1 MAEKVAREGNQ
12 SCCGV
17 LQTVMK
23 KEVVKTDREE
33 KVWLLASKVK
43 MKVQLWVG

>member
-1 MAEKVAREGNQ
+1 MREGNQ
-12 SCCGV
+12 SCRGV
-17 LQTVMK
+17 LQIVMK

-33 KVWLLASKVK
+33 KVWRLASKVK